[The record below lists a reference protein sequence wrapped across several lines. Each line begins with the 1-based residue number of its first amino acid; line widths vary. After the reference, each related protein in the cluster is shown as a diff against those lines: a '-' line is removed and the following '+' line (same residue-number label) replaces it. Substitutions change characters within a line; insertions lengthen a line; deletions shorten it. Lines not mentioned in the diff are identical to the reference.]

1 MQTVMTYFCN
11 KCIWKN
17 KTVRLRDEHVF
28 FFLWGRITGC
38 VDLLKYFLLKDPDLK
53 RQRDSNSL
61 WLRCIQSF
69 ISLHV
74 YDTRGQW
81 YHLTVSKRS
90 NCAPKATPSS
100 MSPKTNRQSS
110 FHLFYVLWRRL
121 NKSVQRA
128 KLSAK
133 AWSADCLIEAY
144 TWAVW

>member
-28 FFLWGRITGC
+28 FSVRKNNRLCRSFKILS
-38 VDLLKYFLLKDPDLK
+38 LKDPDLK

-100 MSPKTNRQSS
+100 MSPKTNKQSS